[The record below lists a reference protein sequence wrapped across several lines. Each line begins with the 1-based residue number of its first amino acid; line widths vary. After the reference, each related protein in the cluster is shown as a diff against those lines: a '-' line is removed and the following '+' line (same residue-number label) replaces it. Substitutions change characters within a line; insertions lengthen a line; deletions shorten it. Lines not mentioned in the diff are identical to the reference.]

1 MDLNELIE
9 LEISNG
15 YGDANAQA
23 KVCQDIILK
32 AIATS
37 SLSRNITIK
46 GGVVMRSKTRNIRR
60 ATQDLDIDFIRL
72 SLSNEAIDTFISKLN
87 CLDGITLKRYGE
99 IEDLKQQDYKGKRVF
114 IQLQDDAGNMIVNKL
129 DIGVHTHLNLEQEEY
144 CFDIAFDEE
153 GASVLINTNEQMF
166 AEKLQSLLR
175 LGAISTRYKD
185 IFDMYYLS
193 QHVETVV
200 MLSHKKPDS
209 VINVKVEFGEGEGKV
224 PLDNIAK
231 RAEAYKPK
239 ERVTYKMI
247 KEYIEVKYGFK
258 VHTAYIAEVKRDLGL
273 PMYDA
278 PNAVEELKQPRK
290 HPTPEK
296 VEAIKD
302 ALKYFAVI

>member
-1 MDLNELIE
+1 MNLNELIE

-129 DIGVHTHLNLEQEEY
+129 DIGVHTHLNLEQRN
-144 CFDIAFDEE
+144 I
-153 GASVLINTNEQMF
+153 VLI
-166 AEKLQSLLR
+166 LL
-175 LGAISTRYKD
+175 L
-185 IFDMYYLS
+185 M
-193 QHVETVV
+193 
-200 MLSHKKPDS
+200 KK
-209 VINVKVEFGEGEGKV
+209 GQ
-224 PLDNIAK
+224 
-231 RAEAYKPK
+231 AY
-239 ERVTYKMI
+239 
-247 KEYIEVKYGFK
+247 
-258 VHTAYIAEVKRDLGL
+258 
-273 PMYDA
+273 
-278 PNAVEELKQPRK
+278 
-290 HPTPEK
+290 
-296 VEAIKD
+296 
-302 ALKYFAVI
+302 

>member
-99 IEDLKQQDYKGKRVF
+99 IEELKQQDYKGKRVF

-166 AEKLQSLLR
+166 AEKLRSLLR

-193 QHVETVV
+193 QHVDSYALCRCLDTCIFSDSRMRENNLQEILARLEFTFQNKNYLKRVDRAKTKWIDLEIDTVV
-200 MLSHKKPDS
+200 
-209 VINVKVEFGEGEGKV
+209 EG
-224 PLDNIAK
+224 
-231 RAEAYKPK
+231 
-239 ERVTYKMI
+239 I
-247 KEYIEVKYGFK
+247 KSALEKCKQIE
-258 VHTAYIAEVKRDLGL
+258 
-273 PMYDA
+273 
-278 PNAVEELKQPRK
+278 
-290 HPTPEK
+290 
-296 VEAIKD
+296 
-302 ALKYFAVI
+302 

>member
-1 MDLNELIE
+1 MDLNELIK

-99 IEDLKQQDYKGKRVF
+99 IEELKQQDYKGKRVF
-114 IQLQDDAGNMIVNKL
+114 IQLRDDAGNMIVNKL
-129 DIGVHTHLNLEQEEY
+129 DIGVHTHLNLEQ
-144 CFDIAFDEE
+144 
-153 GASVLINTNEQMF
+153 
-166 AEKLQSLLR
+166 
-175 LGAISTRYKD
+175 KD

-193 QHVETVV
+193 QHVDSYALCRCLDTCVFSDSRMRENNLQEILTRLEFTFQNKNYLKRVDRAKTKWIDLEIDTVV
-200 MLSHKKPDS
+200 
-209 VINVKVEFGEGEGKV
+209 EG
-224 PLDNIAK
+224 
-231 RAEAYKPK
+231 
-239 ERVTYKMI
+239 I
-247 KEYIEVKYGFK
+247 KSALEKCKQIE
-258 VHTAYIAEVKRDLGL
+258 
-273 PMYDA
+273 
-278 PNAVEELKQPRK
+278 
-290 HPTPEK
+290 
-296 VEAIKD
+296 
-302 ALKYFAVI
+302 